1 MFKNSIVVII
11 LICILSADE
20 SWKVYDDSSISTI
33 NITINPNTLDWIY
46 NNVESDSLHSVI
58 VHFQNE
64 HITETIDSV
73 GFRLRGNTSRTS
85 AKKSFK
91 LDFNH
96 FISGRDFYNIEKL
109 NLNGEHNDP
118 SIVRSKICWDIY
130 NESGIIAPRAAHAKV
145 YINDNYYGLYISVEH
160 IDDSF
165 LKKNFNDDSGNLW
178 KCLWPADLTYRGENP
193 ENYYPYYGDDRP
205 YELKTNTDNY
215 DYEPLA
221 NLINI
226 LHHNPE
232 SLESVLD
239 IKSTLQYFAMNIL
252 LGSWDD
258 YRYLRNNFYLYHN
271 PSDDLI
277 YWIPYDY
284 DNTFGIDWFNI
295 DWSSIDPYTYN
306 VIDNDGRPLTDYLF
320 SLPRYRTILTH
331 FMSFYNNNLV
341 NLDSLNAGLEEYQSS
356 LLSAVQ
362 EDYFRTLDY
371 GFTNND
377 FIDSYGENYSNQH
390 VKQGIKEFIIS
401 RNLTLNQQLIF
412 DDNSPIIYDVDV
424 SHNIA
429 LVDQEIEISVAMFN
443 EVENFHF
450 IYART
455 DDLEWQTIDMNY
467 MPDSTSKY
475 IEDHDRWIIDIIYE
489 EIGTYV
495 WYLSATNS
503 HGTERFPKFGFKDLQ
518 IIPQAQ
524 IPTVV
529 INELLAK
536 NETVNSDEQGE
547 FDDWLELWN
556 YGLESIDLSNYYLTD
571 NPNNSMKWNFP
582 SDAVIAPNEYK
593 IIWCDEDQEQGAF
606 HTNFKLSS
614 SGEYLALIAS
624 DGFSIIDSLTFPQQD
639 EDISFG
645 RLNNFDASWDY
656 MSPTPGSINE
666 LLSIQDTFYPE
677 NFKILK
683 LFPNP
688 FNSNLN
694 IELDINF
701 DQKDIKIHLYSLLG
715 ALVATKNFK
724 VNRTGVHSIPI
735 DFSSNDMSSGVYL
748 LRVESGNFIKSKK
761 LIYMK

>member
-91 LDFNH
+91 LDFNR

-331 FMSFYNNNLV
+331 FISFYNNNLV

-401 RNLTLNQQLIF
+401 RNLSLNQQLIF

-429 LVDQEIEISVAMFN
+429 IVDQEIEISVAMFN

-467 MPDSTSKY
+467 IPDSTSKY

>member
-401 RNLTLNQQLIF
+401 RNLSLNQQLIF

-429 LVDQEIEISVAMFN
+429 IVDQEIEISVAMFN
-443 EVENFHF
+443 EVEHFHF

-467 MPDSTSKY
+467 LPDSTSKY

-524 IPTVV
+524 IPTVI

-556 YGLESIDLSNYYLTD
+556 YGLESIDLSNYFLTD

-582 SDAVIAPNEYK
+582 SDAIIAPNEYK

>member
-331 FMSFYNNNLV
+331 FISFYNNNLV

-429 LVDQEIEISVAMFN
+429 IVDQEIEISVAMFN

-556 YGLESIDLSNYYLTD
+556 YGLESIDLSNYFLTD

-715 ALVATKNFK
+715 ALVATKNYK

>member
-1 MFKNSIVVII
+1 MFRNKIFIFIIVG
-11 LICILSADE
+11 LAYADE
-20 SWKVYDDSSISTI
+20 SWKVYDDSSISVI

-64 HITETIDSV
+64 HITEIIDSV
-73 GFRLRGNTSRTS
+73 GFRLRGNTSRAS

-96 FISGRDFYNIEKL
+96 FISGRDLYNIEKL

-118 SIVRSKICWDIY
+118 SIARSKICWDIY

-165 LKKNFNDDSGNLW
+165 LKKNFIDDSGNLW

-205 YELKTNTDNY
+205 YELKTNIDNY

-221 NLINI
+221 SLINI

-271 PSDDLI
+271 PSDGLI

-295 DWSSIDPYTYN
+295 DWSSINPYTYN
-306 VIDNDGRPLTDYLF
+306 VIDNDGRPLTEYLF
-320 SLPRYRTILTH
+320 SVPRYRTILTH
-331 FMSFYNNNLV
+331 FMSFYMNNLV
-341 NLDSLNAGLEEYQSS
+341 NPDTLHAGLEEYQSS
-356 LLSAVQ
+356 LLSAAQ

-371 GFTNND
+371 GFTIND
-377 FIDSYGENYSNQH
+377 FIDSYGDNYSNQH
-390 VKQGIKEFIIS
+390 VKQGIKEFIIT
-401 RNLTLNQQLIF
+401 RNSTLNQQLIF
-412 DDNSPIIYDVDV
+412 DDNSPIIYDVDI

-429 LVDQEIEISVAMFN
+429 LVDQEIEISIAMFN
-443 EVENFHF
+443 EVEHFHF

-455 DDLEWQTIDMNY
+455 DDLDWQTIDINY
-467 MPDSTSKY
+467 IPDSTSKH

-495 WYLSATNS
+495 WYLYATNS
-503 HGTERFPKFGFKDLQ
+503 HGTERFPKFGFNDLQ

-524 IPTVV
+524 IPTIV

-536 NETVNSDEQGE
+536 NEMVNSDEEGE

-556 YGLESIDLSNYYLTD
+556 YGSESVDLSNYFLTD
-571 NPNNSMKWNFP
+571 NPNNPMKWNFP
-582 SDAVIAPNEYK
+582 SGIVIAPNEYK
-593 IIWCDEDQEQGAF
+593 IIWCDEDQEQGLL

-614 SGEYLALIAS
+614 SGEYLALISS

-639 EDISFG
+639 EDISYG
-645 RLNNFDASWDY
+645 RLNQFDTAWDY
-656 MSPTPGSINE
+656 MTPTPGSINE
-666 LLSIQDTFYPE
+666 VLSIQNDFYPE
-677 NFKILK
+677 SFQILR

-694 IELDINF
+694 IELDINIA
-701 DQKDIKIHLYSLLG
+701 QKDIKIHLYSLLG
-715 ALVATKNFK
+715 SLVATKHYKIN
-724 VNRTGVHSIPI
+724 NIGIQLISI
-735 DFSSNDMSSGVYL
+735 DFSSNEISSGIYI
-748 LRVESGNFIKSKK
+748 LRVESGNFMQSKK